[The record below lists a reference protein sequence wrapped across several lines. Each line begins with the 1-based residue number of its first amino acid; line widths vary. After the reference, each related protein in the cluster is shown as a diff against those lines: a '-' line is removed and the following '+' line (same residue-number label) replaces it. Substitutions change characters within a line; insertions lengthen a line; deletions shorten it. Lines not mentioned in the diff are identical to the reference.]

1 MPHQDRPGARPG
13 SAQDPQTRPGGY
25 ATGAAALVALQGAG
39 LIAAGAYLIVRALEP
54 HAGHRGSTQVLGAL
68 SIVVGL
74 LVVATGRLV
83 RAGNRRVRSPL
94 LVLEIICVPIAITTI
109 QGGRWYVGVP
119 LAVAAVAVI
128 VLMGLAGLL
137 IPADD

>member
-1 MPHQDRPGARPG
+1 MPHVDEPGARR
-13 SAQDPQTRPGGY
+13 AGY
-25 ATGAAALVALQGAG
+25 ATAAAALVGLQGIG

-54 HAGHRGSTQVLGAL
+54 DAAHRASTEVLGAL
-68 SIVVGL
+68 SVVVGL
-74 LVVATGRLV
+74 VILASARLV
-83 RAGNRRVRSPL
+83 RARRRRVRSPL
-94 LVLEIICVPIAITTI
+94 LVLEIICVPIAITTV

-137 IPADD
+137 VPADE